1 MSRFQPPDLGLA
13 GRWKSLSDRVWSVV
27 ERRAAS
33 SPPEASVYAVARAV
47 RRFWRIKVASV
58 PWIALLATLLTV
70 ILSGLAGDALKG
82 DAVLTWVPGLEVRQG
97 WVQIGLGVTLLGS
110 AWLVF
115 LKRRELI
122 SVGALTQ
129 GPAEPRKALVVPLSA
144 VGKKDEVQRVGD
156 RSTHLR
162 CWERG
167 RDAPTELTLTGT
179 DLDEDIRTLGR
190 LGNWSWQQVLRAIR
204 PHARTLRYVCLIGS
218 KDGSAEQLE
227 MAEALISPY
236 LPLGARVVT
245 VKRGVDFDDVSD
257 VMDALRAAIE
267 DLTTR
272 VDSRLGKR
280 LREEDV
286 VVDVTG
292 GMKPTSI
299 AGALITLSSNVTFQY
314 VHTNREDEVWE
325 YDLLHKGAS
334 QV

>member
-1 MSRFQPPDLGLA
+1 MLGT
-13 GRWKSLSDRVWSVV
+13 G
-27 ERRAAS
+27 
-33 SPPEASVYAVARAV
+33 
-47 RRFWRIKVASV
+47 
-58 PWIALLATLLTV
+58 T
-70 ILSGLAGDALKG
+70 
-82 DAVLTWVPGLEVRQG
+82 
-97 WVQIGLGVTLLGS
+97 
-110 AWLVF
+110 
-115 LKRRELI
+115 
-122 SVGALTQ
+122 
-129 GPAEPRKALVVPLSA
+129 
-144 VGKKDEVQRVGD
+144 
-156 RSTHLR
+156 
-162 CWERG
+162 
-167 RDAPTELTLTGT
+167 DAPTELTLTGT

-190 LGNWSWQQVLRAIR
+190 LGNWPWQQVLRAIR
-204 PHARTLRYVCLIGS
+204 PHARTLRYVCPIGS